1 MNIIPN
7 HYIKYSLN
15 NKSEYQESDLLNAA
29 CRVVEQA
36 IQNPNLDS
44 LDFKRV
50 NHPFGSMPRVESSLR
65 IMRFIQAEAV
75 ASPSASIAFFIAD
88 SNSGSILKAIC
99 LFPRGKF
106 TLFVFD
112 TCFISMYYQS
122 CVRHCKTQGIKKQT
136 PKYAGTFLSVLT
148 TTLKD
153 LNIMANSNYITGE
166 VMMTSTACIIKAV
179 KSADAK
185 MRSPVI
191 QGNFQN
197 CDTNHFTTPRTL
209 DYFNTVL
216 AKSKTEPENSNDR
229 QLAHD
234 TPRLACFFM
243 RKIRT
248 PQEDTPLKN
257 QERNILSMVA
267 CDGKGFALCCV
278 PCVAV
283 SQPVARYRPN
293 PEKFSGNSYQS
304 AIGVTAMIY
313 LFAGIKRL
321 DRTNKIHSL
330 RISAISEREARASL
344 ARDYVLVFTG
354 QINRTFAVNQCRN
367 FTSELFSLPSAEFSS
382 VAVQGVIYA

>member
-50 NHPFGSMPRVESSLR
+50 NHPFGSMPRLDNSLR
-65 IMRFIQAEAV
+65 KIRLIHV
-75 ASPSASIAFFIAD
+75 AKVVSPSTLACSSSCLRKSSCSLIWYCLDLFSFIVDIVITPNYHDIQCNYSITIITETNKALIVVAT
-88 SNSGSILKAIC
+88 LKE
-99 LFPRGKF
+99 P
-106 TLFVFD
+106 
-112 TCFISMYYQS
+112 
-122 CVRHCKTQGIKKQT
+122 
-136 PKYAGTFLSVLT
+136 LT
-148 TTLKD
+148 TTLKE

-278 PCVAV
+278 PIVAV
-283 SQPVARYRPN
+283 FEPVARYRPN
-293 PEKFSGNSYQS
+293 PRKFSGNSYQS

-354 QINRTFAVNQCRN
+354 QINRTFAVNQCKN
-367 FTSELFSLPSAEFSS
+367 FTSELFSP

>member
-29 CRVVEQA
+29 CCVVEQA
-36 IQNPNLDS
+36 IQNPNLDFATKS
-44 LDFKRV
+44 
-50 NHPFGSMPRVESSLR
+50 NTHPFGSMPRVESSLR

-136 PKYAGTFLSVLT
+136 PKSAATPLSVLT
-148 TTLKD
+148 TTLKE
-153 LNIMANSNYITGE
+153 LNIMATFDYTQKPTNPESDRLNI
-166 VMMTSTACIIKAV
+166 
-179 KSADAK
+179 
-185 MRSPVI
+185 
-191 QGNFQN
+191 QN
-197 CDTNHFTTPRTL
+197 CDLNLFTTDCTL

-216 AKSKTEPENSNDR
+216 AKSKTEPRNSNDR

-243 RKIRT
+243 RNIRT
-248 PQEDTPLKN
+248 PQENLAA
-257 QERNILSMVA
+257 QFELLNILSMVA

-278 PCVAV
+278 PIVAV
-283 SQPVARYRPN
+283 FEPVARYRPN
-293 PEKFSGNSYQS
+293 PRKFSGNSYQS

-330 RISAISEREARASL
+330 RIEADSERQARAIL

-354 QINRTFAVNQCRN
+354 QINRTFAVNQCIE
-367 FTSELFSLPSAEFSS
+367 TSLVNHFHQWQFR
-382 VAVQGVIYA
+382 G